1 MHEAS
6 IAQSIVNAVLE
17 NAQKNNAVRVENV
30 ELEVGELTFLNI
42 EQVLFWIEVG
52 FENTIAEGAKI
63 KTTRID
69 VKISCSQ
76 CHYTGPVSMKNQPYS
91 HYQVPVIACSR
102 CGDLNVEVTEG
113 KDVLIRRLQIVRANE
128 ED

>member
-6 IAQSIVNAVLE
+6 IAQSIVNAVLQ

-42 EQVLFWIEVG
+42 EQVLFWVQVG
-52 FENTIAEGAKI
+52 FESTIAEGAKI
-63 KTTRID
+63 EIRHID
-69 VKISCSQ
+69 VKISCPQ

-91 HYQVPVIACSR
+91 HYQAPVIACSQ
-102 CGDLNVEVTEG
+102 CGNPNVEVIEG
-113 KDVLIRRLQIVRANE
+113 KDVLIRRLQIVRPNE